1 MPQEYVVTSLTFDKA
16 TSIPELL
23 GKWLALVEQ
32 FGARYRDRQCA
43 DQTFGE
49 PDICSCRPSD
59 IQLLKNGA
67 VCVLFET
74 PAAPAP
80 FYARMAPWVKTHSR
94 RTEADVIASKPMPMF
109 VWSYYKCPQ
118 HKCPLDCAKAL
129 AEVLLTILD
138 TFRAIGSSDHGTLR
152 DCFEYYLTEPRRRHF
167 ELGPLTNSKVLT
179 ENQMATIVCFSN
191 DYRNRFCFPHLSSG
205 RPPSSVCSDYNVEH
219 LRNLAET
226 FRHCRPPCWRS
237 EEPIQL
243 SLLEQRVRE
252 LEAQEQVAVATVQ
265 APHFA
270 NRERCNVI
278 LRANQERKERIK
290 KCHEWSDAEE
300 RWVPPRP
307 SLLSPASPPMPR
319 PERPPPS
326 GCVDACSPDREAPQM
341 RIMQREACLTA
352 PGHAQPPTPTQTTP
366 VAMECMA
373 FTCGSVENVP
383 IMVAKLMA
391 VCSSDKIEPGQ
402 VRPYEL
408 QIIDAP
414 WRHTPMDTLATRVV
428 MHVHRM
434 VADKVRQIPDW
445 AQPYPAKDERPGL
458 VLLRARLEDW
468 DEGGIVAPLAH
479 SVRLAALMHAWFE
492 QCAKTASKRCR
503 KFLELINH
511 EKVQDLTLTE
521 EQQHILLELSEEYLA
536 LLSNEWCEEPKEAA
550 ECRDSPN
557 TVAATATEFPKLDK
571 SPSQDVEGRTTY
583 LNSMF
588 AITKPTMCSLDLKQL
603 GSVAYLSPYRKDMIW
618 CAGPKA
624 AAGWA
629 VYTGTPRR
637 ISAW

>member
-1 MPQEYVVTSLTFDKA
+1 MPQEYVVTKLTFDKA

-23 GKWLALVEQ
+23 GKWLAVVEE
-32 FGARYRDRQCA
+32 FGARHGDRRC
-43 DQTFGE
+43 TNEFFGE
-49 PDICSCRPSD
+49 PDICSCRPSE
-59 IQLLKNGA
+59 IQLLENGA
-67 VCVLFET
+67 VRVLFET

-80 FYARMAPWVKTHSR
+80 FYARMAPWVETHSR

-118 HKCPLDCAKAL
+118 HKSPLDCAKAL
-129 AEVLLTILD
+129 AEVLLTLLD
-138 TFRAIGSSDHGTLR
+138 TFRVIGSSDRGTLR
-152 DCFEYYLTEPRRRHF
+152 DCFEYYFTEPRRRHF
-167 ELGPLTNSKVLT
+167 EHGPLTNSKVLT

-191 DYRNRFCFPHLSSG
+191 DYRNRFCFPNPRSSG
-205 RPPSSVCSDYNVEH
+205 RPPSSISSHYSVQR
-219 LRNLAET
+219 LRDLAET

-237 EEPIQL
+237 EEHIQPSRP

-252 LEAQEQVAVATVQ
+252 LEAQEEVALAAVQ
-265 APHFA
+265 AQH
-270 NRERCNVI
+270 I
-278 LRANQERKERIK
+278 ANQERRGRIEQHK
-290 KCHEWSDAEE
+290 SDAEK
-300 RWVPPRP
+300 RWAPPSP

-341 RIMQREACLTA
+341 RIMEREACLTA

-414 WRHTPMDTLATRVV
+414 WRHAPMDTLATRVV

-434 VADKVRQIPDW
+434 VADKVRQVPDW
-445 AQPYPAKDERPGL
+445 AQPYPVKDERPGV

-503 KFLELINH
+503 KFLELIKH
-511 EKVQDLTLTE
+511 GKVQDLTLTE

-536 LLSNEWCEEPKEAA
+536 LLSNEWREEPEEAI
-550 ECRDSPN
+550 ECRDAP
-557 TVAATATEFPKLDK
+557 TAVAATATEFPKLGK

-588 AITKPTMCSLDLKQL
+588 AITKPTMRSLDLKQL

-624 AAGWA
+624 ALGWA
-629 VYTGTPRR
+629 LYTGTPRR

>member
-1 MPQEYVVTSLTFDKA
+1 MPQEYVVTKLTFDKA

-23 GKWLALVEQ
+23 GKWLAVVEE
-32 FGARYRDRQCA
+32 FGARHGDRRC
-43 DQTFGE
+43 TNEFFGE
-49 PDICSCRPSD
+49 PDICSCRPSE
-59 IQLLKNGA
+59 IQLLENGA
-67 VCVLFET
+67 VRVLFET

-80 FYARMAPWVKTHSR
+80 FYARMAPWVETHSR

-118 HKCPLDCAKAL
+118 HKSPLDCAKAL
-129 AEVLLTILD
+129 AEVLLTLLD
-138 TFRAIGSSDHGTLR
+138 TFRVIGSSDRGTLR
-152 DCFEYYLTEPRRRHF
+152 DCFEYYFTEPRRRHF
-167 ELGPLTNSKVLT
+167 EHGPLTNSKVLT
-179 ENQMATIVCFSN
+179 ENQMATIVFFSN
-191 DYRNRFCFPHLSSG
+191 DYRNRFCFPNPRSSG
-205 RPPSSVCSDYNVEH
+205 RPPSSISSHYSVQR
-219 LRNLAET
+219 LRDLAET

-237 EEPIQL
+237 EEHIQPSQP

-252 LEAQEQVAVATVQ
+252 LEAQEEVALAAVQ
-265 APHFA
+265 AQH
-270 NRERCNVI
+270 I
-278 LRANQERKERIK
+278 ANQERRGRIEQHK
-290 KCHEWSDAEE
+290 SDAEK
-300 RWVPPRP
+300 RWAPPSP

-319 PERPPPS
+319 PERLPPS

-341 RIMQREACLTA
+341 RIIQREACLTA

-414 WRHTPMDTLATRVV
+414 WRHAPMDTLATRVV

-434 VADKVRQIPDW
+434 VADKVRQVPDW
-445 AQPYPAKDERPGL
+445 AQPYPVKDERPGV

-503 KFLELINH
+503 KFLELIKH
-511 EKVQDLTLTE
+511 GKVQDLTLTE

-536 LLSNEWCEEPKEAA
+536 LLSNEWREEPEEAI
-550 ECRDSPN
+550 ECRDAP
-557 TVAATATEFPKLDK
+557 TAVAVTATEFPKLGK

-588 AITKPTMCSLDLKQL
+588 AITKPTMRSLDLKQL

-624 AAGWA
+624 ALGWA
-629 VYTGTPRR
+629 LYTGTPRR

>member
-1 MPQEYVVTSLTFDKA
+1 MPQEYVVTKLTFDKA

-23 GKWLALVEQ
+23 GKWLAVVEE
-32 FGARYRDRQCA
+32 FGARHGDRRC
-43 DQTFGE
+43 TNEFFGE
-49 PDICSCRPSD
+49 PDICSCRPSE
-59 IQLLKNGA
+59 IQLLENGA
-67 VCVLFET
+67 VRVLFET

-80 FYARMAPWVKTHSR
+80 FYARMAPWVETHSR
-94 RTEADVIASKPMPMF
+94 RTEANVIASKPMPMF

-118 HKCPLDCAKAL
+118 HKSPLDCAKAL
-129 AEVLLTILD
+129 AEVLLTLLD
-138 TFRAIGSSDHGTLR
+138 TFRVIGSSDRGTLR
-152 DCFEYYLTEPRRRHF
+152 DCFEYYFTEPRRRHF
-167 ELGPLTNSKVLT
+167 EHGPLTNSKVLT

-191 DYRNRFCFPHLSSG
+191 DYRNRFCFPNPRSSG
-205 RPPSSVCSDYNVEH
+205 RPPSSISSHYSVPR
-219 LRNLAET
+219 LRDLAET

-237 EEPIQL
+237 EEHIQPSQP

-252 LEAQEQVAVATVQ
+252 LEAQEEVALAAVQ
-265 APHFA
+265 AQH
-270 NRERCNVI
+270 I
-278 LRANQERKERIK
+278 ANQERRGRIEQHK
-290 KCHEWSDAEE
+290 SDAEK
-300 RWVPPRP
+300 RWAPPSP

-341 RIMQREACLTA
+341 QIVQREACLTA

-414 WRHTPMDTLATRVV
+414 WRHAPMDTLATRVV

-434 VADKVRQIPDW
+434 VADKVRQVPDW
-445 AQPYPAKDERPGL
+445 AQPYPVKDERPGV

-503 KFLELINH
+503 KFLELIKH
-511 EKVQDLTLTE
+511 GKVQDLTLTE

-536 LLSNEWCEEPKEAA
+536 LLSNEWREEPEEAI
-550 ECRDSPN
+550 ECRDAP
-557 TVAATATEFPKLDK
+557 TAVAATATEFPKLGK

-588 AITKPTMCSLDLKQL
+588 AITKPTMRSLDLKQL

-624 AAGWA
+624 ALGWA
-629 VYTGTPRR
+629 LYTGTPRR

>member
-16 TSIPELL
+16 TSIPVQL
-23 GKWLALVEQ
+23 GKWLALVEE
-32 FGARYRDRQCA
+32 FGARYRDRQRVP
-43 DQTFGE
+43 DEIFGE

-67 VCVLFET
+67 VRVLFET

-129 AEVLLTILD
+129 AEVLLTLLD

-167 ELGPLTNSKVLT
+167 EHGPLTNSKVLT

-191 DYRNRFCFPHLSSG
+191 DYRNKWGFPNSGLSA
-205 RPPSSVCSDYNVEH
+205 RPPSSVCSDYSIQR
-219 LRNLAET
+219 LRDLAESY
-226 FRHCRPPCWRS
+226 RHCRSPCWRS
-237 EEPIQL
+237 EEPSQP

-252 LEAQEQVAVATVQ
+252 LEVQEGAALSAVQ
-265 APHFA
+265 AQHVA
-270 NRERCNVI
+270 NQERCNVT
-278 LRANQERKERIK
+278 LRANQERRERIQQ
-290 KCHEWSDAEE
+290 CRSDAET
-300 RWVPPRP
+300 RWTPPPP
-307 SLLSPASPPMPR
+307 SLLSPAPPPMPR

-326 GCVDACSPDREAPQM
+326 GCVDACPPDREDPQV
-341 RIMQREACLTA
+341 RVMQHEACLTA
-352 PGHAQPPTPTQTTP
+352 PGHVQSPTPTTP

-373 FTCGSVENVP
+373 FTCGSVEDVP

-391 VCSSDKIEPGQ
+391 VCSSDKIGPGQ
-402 VRPYEL
+402 VRPHEL
-408 QIIDAP
+408 QVLDNS
-414 WRHTPMDTLATRVV
+414 WRHNPMDSLATRVV

-434 VADKVRQIPDW
+434 VADKVRQVPDW
-445 AQPYPAKDERPGL
+445 AQPYPVKDERPGL
-458 VLLRARLEDW
+458 ILLRARLVDW
-468 DEGGIVAPLAH
+468 DEGGIVVPLAH

-492 QCAKTASKRCR
+492 QYAKAASKRCR
-503 KFLELINH
+503 KFLELIKH
-511 EKVQDLTLTE
+511 GRAQDLALTE

-536 LLSNEWCEEPKEAA
+536 LLCNEWCEEPKEAT

-557 TVAATATEFPKLDK
+557 TVVATATEFPKLGTP
-571 SPSQDVEGRTTY
+571 PSQDVEGRTTY

-588 AITKPTMCSLDLKQL
+588 AITKPTMRPLDLKQL

-618 CAGPKA
+618 CSGPRVSPA
-624 AAGWA
+624 WMA
-629 VYTGTPRR
+629 R
-637 ISAW
+637 ITA